1 MSERD
6 LFEIISDL
14 AKRRGFFW
22 QSFEIYGGI
31 SGFYDLGP
39 YGVLL
44 KNRILEKWRE
54 FFVKKHQDYVVEIE
68 SPIVA
73 PGIVFEASGHVKHFT
88 DPIVSC
94 LKCGRRYRAD
104 HLIEEAL
111 GVSVEGLSLEEL
123 TKLIR
128 ENNIRCPVDG
138 GDLSEARSFNLLFK
152 TTIGPYEDN
161 VGYLRPEL
169 AQGMFVAF
177 KRVYESMRG
186 RLPLGIAQ
194 IGRVMR
200 NEISPRQAM
209 IRLREFTIAEMEY
222 FFDPRN
228 EEESCPFFE
237 KVKSEKLK
245 ILTYEAKT
253 RGESPAWITLEDAVE
268 SRVIVNKCL
277 AYWMYVGRIFAESLG
292 IPSDSIVFVEK
303 GPHERAHYSRQ
314 TFDEMVKVS
323 RWGWVEIAGHAYRGD
338 YDLSMHIAY
347 SKADLTVFRPYSEP
361 KVVKT
366 KRLVL
371 DKRILGSMYRERLA
385 SVLETAKSLTIEE
398 VEEKVR
404 RGEDIVVGDFL
415 IPASAI
421 RVEEVEEKIYG
432 EKLVPHVVEPSFGVE
447 RLLYV
452 TMEYALREKNGRI
465 ILAFPRDI
473 APVQAAVFPLL
484 ENEPELLRKARELYD
499 MLVESGFTVIYD
511 DSGSIGRRYAR
522 ADEIGV
528 PAAFTIDF
536 QTLEDGTVTM
546 RDRDTWRQIRVHMRN
561 APETLARFLKGAR
574 IEDLGPLYE
583 REYREQ

>member
-1 MSERD
+1 MSGPD
-6 LFEIISDL
+6 LFEKIADL

-22 QSFEIYGGI
+22 QSFEIYGGV

-44 KNRILEKWRE
+44 KNKILDKWRE
-54 FFVKKHQDYVVEIE
+54 FFIKRHQEYVVEIE

-73 PGIVFEASGHVKHFT
+73 PNTVFEASGHVKHFI

-94 LKCGRRYRAD
+94 LKCGRKFRAD
-104 HLIEEAL
+104 LLIEEAL
-111 GVSVEGLSLEEL
+111 GANAEGLSLDEL
-123 TKLIR
+123 TRIIR
-128 ENNIRCPVDG
+128 ENNLKCPVDG
-138 GDLSEARSFNLLFK
+138 GELSEARYFNLLFK

-177 KRVYESMRG
+177 KRVYEAMRG

-222 FFDPRN
+222 FFDPRD
-228 EEESCPFFE
+228 EEGSCPFFE
-237 KVKSEKLK
+237 KVRKEKIK
-245 ILTYEAKT
+245 VLTYEAKT
-253 RGESPAWITLEDAVE
+253 RGENPKWMTLEEAVE
-268 SRVIVNKCL
+268 TGSIINRCL
-277 AYWMYVGRIFAESLG
+277 AYWMYIGRVFAESLG
-292 IPSDSIVFVEK
+292 ISPENIVFVEK

-338 YDLSMHIAY
+338 YDLSMHMLY
-347 SKADLTVFRPYSEP
+347 SKADLTVFRPYNEA
-361 KVVKT
+361 KVIRKKKIAVDKKT
-366 KRLVL
+366 
-371 DKRILGSMYRERLA
+371 LGKMYREKLGE
-385 SVLETAKSLTIEE
+385 VLKIVESLKAEE
-398 VEEKVR
+398 VEDKIVK
-404 RGEDIVVGDFL
+404 GEDL
-415 IPASAI
+415 IIEGYRLPASALSVVI
-421 RVEEVEEKIYG
+421 EEEKVYG
-432 EKLVPHVVEPSFGVE
+432 DKIVPHVVEPSFGVE
-447 RLLYV
+447 RLIYV
-452 TMEYALREKNGRI
+452 TMEYAYREKEGRVI
-465 ILAFPRDI
+465 MAFPRDI

-484 ENEPELLRKARELYD
+484 ENEPSLIAKARELYEL
-499 MLVESGFTVIYD
+499 LVREGFSVIYD

-522 ADEIGV
+522 ADEIGI

-546 RDRDTWRQIRVHMRN
+546 RDRDSWKQVRVSLQI
-561 APETLARFLKGAR
+561 APQALREFLRGSK
-574 IEDLGPLYE
+574 IEDLGPIYE
-583 REYREQ
+583 KSENDH